1 MKKQGRPKVDTEQVT
16 LRLHV
21 DVIAALDELRE
32 AKTDKPS
39 RPELIRRII
48 AAHFEDL
55 RKTKP

>member
-48 AAHFEDL
+48 AAHLEDL